1 MTKRSIVTLAIDRKP
16 TEAHDVMAEQ
26 MQHRRSVMVEEL
38 IAGRAIDAIFGEGSF
53 NEDCLDEIEAPVRHP
68 NDAMAKVNP
77 IDLHD
82 DPNAAPGMFKATL
95 AKDRTRVADTPDR
108 FEDPFLSA
116 KRAEVDQYI
125 ASRRPA
131 EIWPSTAWTPDRSAF
146 PPAVNDNDILKF
158 YPIFRIA
165 GNLVLA
171 NAQPKTDVYN
181 VAVESLQDGYSK
193 EALVEARRVMAFADN
208 LSPDQ
213 LEELA
218 AVNDVLTG
226 NVPTQVDEQQFDPA
240 GKSNRELWDEY
251 HRRSEARGSGSRHDV
266 MDAIESAVLKS
277 GGPEAVRKMKL
288 YTELR
293 SASNGNGAVSKMAD
307 DLAAKA

>member
-1 MTKRSIVTLAIDRKP
+1 MSKRSIVTLAIDRKP
-16 TEAHDVMAEQ
+16 TDAHDVMAEQ
-26 MQHRRSVMVEEL
+26 MERRRSVMVQEL
-38 IAGRAIDAIFGEGSF
+38 VAGRAIDAIFGEGSF
-53 NEDCLDEIEAPVRHP
+53 NEDALDEIEAPVRHP
-68 NDAMAKVNP
+68 NDAMAQMNP
-77 IDLHD
+77 IHVHD
-82 DPNAAPGMFKATL
+82 EPNAAPGMFKADL
-95 AKDRTRVADTPDR
+95 SKDHSRVADTSLR
-108 FEDPFLSA
+108 LEDPYLVA
-116 KRAEVDQYI
+116 KRDEADHFI
-125 ASRRPA
+125 LSRRPA
-131 EIWPSTAWTPDRSAF
+131 DIWPSPSWTPDRSEF
-146 PPAVNDNDILKF
+146 PSGVNDNDILKF

-171 NAQPKTDVYN
+171 NAQPKTDVYHI
-181 VAVESLQDGYSK
+181 AVESLQDGYSK
-193 EALVEARRVMAFADN
+193 ESLVETRRAMAFAGELD
-208 LSPDQ
+208 PDQ

-218 AVNDVLTG
+218 AVNDVLNG
-226 NVPTQVDEQQFDPA
+226 NVPTEVDEQQFDPA

-251 HRRSEARGSGSRHDV
+251 HRRAEAHGSGSRHDV